1 MTQLNPSLEST
12 LAIAK
17 SSNSVLKNKQKSD
30 SINTLK
36 NIRALF
42 DKYDACDKE
51 RNDLMNAKP
60 EMETV
65 EPVFIELPEL
75 MEYPEKPVVAEPEK
89 KHSGGIAFAVFVALG
104 AVAYLVGQFYLIPNA
119 LYFPKLYFSAG
130 GMDLNE
136 FALVAVACLVLGLIV
151 ALAMN
156 AKARSTYNAAVEANN
171 EINAS
176 YKEECAKVDEANKSL
191 NEEYENK
198 LAMARESANQTNEEL
213 KHEFEETN
221 AMWNLKV
228 QSVKTTMKHLQEYY
242 MNNYSKIIPASYA
255 DPAKITELIRMIET
269 DDNVCTI
276 KDALSNVKK

>member
-42 DKYDACDKE
+42 DKYDACDRE

-75 MEYPEKPVVAEPEK
+75 MEYPEKPAVAEPEK
-89 KHSGGIAFAVFVALG
+89 KHSGGIAFAAFVALG
-104 AVAYLVGQFYLIPNA
+104 AAAYLIGQFYLIPNA
-119 LYFPKLYFSAG
+119 LYFPKLYFSVA

-136 FALVAVACLVLGLIV
+136 FALVAVACIVLGLIV
-151 ALAMN
+151 ALALN
-156 AKARSTYNAAVEANN
+156 AKARGTYNAAVEANN

-176 YKEECAKVDEANKSL
+176 YQAECAKVDAANKSL
-191 NEEYENK
+191 NKEYENK

-213 KHEFEETN
+213 KHEYEETN

-242 MNNYSKIIPASYA
+242 MDNYSKIIPASYA

-276 KDALSNVKK
+276 KDALSNAKK

>member
-42 DKYDACDKE
+42 DKYDACDRE

-89 KHSGGIAFAVFVALG
+89 KHSGGIAFAAFVALG
-104 AVAYLVGQFYLIPNA
+104 AAAYLIGQFYLIPNA
-119 LYFPKLYFSAG
+119 LYFPKLYFSVG
-130 GMDLNE
+130 GMNLNE

-151 ALAMN
+151 ALALN
-156 AKARSTYNAAVEANN
+156 AKARGTYNAAVEANN

-176 YKEECAKVDEANKSL
+176 YQAECAKVDEANKSL
-191 NEEYENK
+191 TNDYENK
-198 LAMARESANQTNEEL
+198 LAMARKSANQTNEEL
-213 KHEFEETN
+213 KHEYEETN

-276 KDALSNVKK
+276 KDALSNAKK

>member
-42 DKYDACDKE
+42 DKYDACDRE

-104 AVAYLVGQFYLIPNA
+104 AVTYLIGQFYLIPNA
-119 LYFPKLYFSAG
+119 LYFPKLYFSVG

-156 AKARSTYNAAVEANN
+156 AKARNTYNAAVEANN

-176 YKEECAKVDEANKSL
+176 YKEECAKVDAANKSL
-191 NEEYENK
+191 NAEYENK
-198 LAMARESANQTNEEL
+198 LAMARESASQTNEEL
-213 KHEFEETN
+213 KHEFEEAN

-242 MNNYSKIIPASYA
+242 MDNYSKIIPASYA

-276 KDALSNVKK
+276 KDALSNAKK

>member
-42 DKYDACDKE
+42 DKYDACDRE

-89 KHSGGIAFAVFVALG
+89 KHSGGIAFAVFIALG
-104 AVAYLVGQFYLIPNA
+104 AAAYLVGQFYLIPNA

-136 FALVAVACLVLGLIV
+136 FALVAVAFILLGLIV

-176 YKEECAKVDEANKSL
+176 YQEECAKVDEANKSL

-255 DPAKITELIRMIET
+255 DPVKITELIRMIET

-276 KDALSNVKK
+276 KDALSNAKK